1 MKEQKGITLVAL
13 VITIIVLLI
22 LSATAITQF
31 LRSNII
37 TRSQDA
43 KDNYGKASVNEE
55 NTIKEY
61 EEFINGYGNISG
73 GSEVI
78 NPWENAGLT
87 NELVIYEAGY
97 MTNEDNPLGWENVS
111 LQIYKNGTLA
121 FAYTYGDTTYTG
133 TTTVENC
140 TVSTNTIVVNTWTE
154 GNMTQSTTFYFIN
167 SGSCMVNEECVLRH

>member
-1 MKEQKGITLVAL
+1 MK
-13 VITIIVLLI
+13 
-22 LSATAITQF
+22 F
-31 LRSNII
+31 
-37 TRSQDA
+37 A
-43 KDNYGKASVNEE
+43 K
-55 NTIKEY
+55 
-61 EEFINGYGNISG
+61 INGVEATDENISNK
-73 GSEVI
+73 SYPLTKVVYAIMRKDE
-78 NPWENAGLT
+78 PKDSNARK
-87 NELVIYEAGY
+87 LVDWLL
-97 MTNEDNPLGWENVS
+97 TNEDNPLGWENVS